1 MEGERF
7 ASEQPDKKLQS
18 PAHTTTQKSKRL
30 SKLQA
35 KRARLSASR
44 ASAEPPLVSNGRR
57 ASKSSGTGGARK
69 YKRRRLEDA
78 KRRVIGHRLANLS
91 QVKPEAPRP
100 SLFALS
106 IPAPDF
112 DHLSFEHDPH
122 NQLLAQTELLHCM
135 LYTWR
140 CCRRAVLHRTVQTLK
155 SLLRQI

>member
-1 MEGERF
+1 MEGER
-7 ASEQPDKKLQS
+7 ATSDQPDKKVQS
-18 PAHTTTQKSKRL
+18 PAHTTIQKSKRL

-35 KRARLSASR
+35 KRARLSVSR

-57 ASKSSGTGGARK
+57 ASKSSGSGIPRRRQ

-91 QVKPEAPRP
+91 QVKPETPRP

-122 NQLLAQTELLHCM
+122 NQSPSQTELLHCM
-135 LYTWR
+135 LYT
-140 CCRRAVLHRTVQTLK
+140 CDL
-155 SLLRQI
+155 S